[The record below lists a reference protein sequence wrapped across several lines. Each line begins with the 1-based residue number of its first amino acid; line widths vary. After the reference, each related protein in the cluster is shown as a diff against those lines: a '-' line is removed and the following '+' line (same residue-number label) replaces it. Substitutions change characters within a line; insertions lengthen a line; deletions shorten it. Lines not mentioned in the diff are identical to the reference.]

1 MNQKR
6 KIMICGATAVTHE
19 LLKRLSGRW
28 EPTLVGQSPANLE
41 RAHAVYA
48 GELVTME
55 GDPSSPVVLEQAGL
69 AKQQYVAALAEDDA
83 VNLAVAQAARQAGV
97 AQVLAVYYQA
107 ASQARFNELGVEA
120 LLASATLAR
129 EVNHFLEAPD
139 LMVTPLGLGRG
150 AVMELEADDLPHLM
164 GRRVDSV
171 RGDKWRLVGLI
182 REQQLALPQPRT
194 RIQPGDHLLLLGPAD
209 TYGEVCSQLE
219 CGLPGF
225 PLSWGHTLLVVLN
238 SKDPDE
244 HEGLLSEALAW
255 ALNSQVSDTI
265 ILCREGRCDLQAQ
278 LNEWPAASEVRV
290 EKVSSG
296 LLERAREICRQGE
309 VGLVVMGK
317 FEPTLLE
324 SLAKSALMNLA
335 ESLGAP
341 LVLTGGT
348 LPYQKI
354 LVPFNGRPRSMAAL
368 EVAAE
373 VSRQTGG
380 EVSLAMVEEPEFVRG
395 EVSGPWV
402 EQVQAQAREQAHIL
416 KMPIKEVVL
425 QGNPVHRIKEL
436 SADYDLLVVGGSSR
450 GRGMLSPNVGEH
462 LAAKAGCSVLV
473 VAKEG

>member
-1 MNQKR
+1 MNHKR
-6 KIMICGATAVTHE
+6 KIIICGAGPVTHE

-28 EPTLVGQSPANLE
+28 EPTLVGQSKENLE

-48 GELVTME
+48 GELTTFE

-69 AKQQYVAALAEDDA
+69 AEQQYVAALSEDDA

-107 ASQARFNELGVEA
+107 ASQAGFNELGVEA

-129 EVNHFLEAPD
+129 EVNHFLEEPD

-150 AVMELEADDLPHLM
+150 AVMELEAEDLPHLV

-171 RGDKWRLVGLI
+171 RGDKWRLVALI
-182 REQQLALPQPRT
+182 REQQLVLPHPHN

-209 TYGEVCSQLE
+209 TYGEVCAQLE

-244 HEGLLSEALAW
+244 HEGLMNEALAW
-255 ALNSQVSDTI
+255 ALNSQVSDTV
-265 ILCREGRCDLQAQ
+265 ILCREGQCDLQAQ
-278 LNEWPAASEVRV
+278 LNEWPAASQVRV
-290 EKVSSG
+290 EQAPSG
-296 LLERAREICRQGE
+296 LLERARELCRQGE

-317 FEPTLLE
+317 FELTLLE
-324 SLAKSALMNLA
+324 SLAKSTLMNLA

-341 LVLTGGT
+341 VVLAGGT

-354 LVPFNGRPRSMAAL
+354 LVPFNGGPRSLAAL

-373 VSRQTGG
+373 VARQTGG

-395 EVSGPWV
+395 EDSGPWV
-402 EQVQAQAREQAHIL
+402 EQVQAQAREQAHIHKL
-416 KMPIKEVVL
+416 SIREEVL
-425 QGNPVHRIKEL
+425 RGNPVHEIRKL
-436 SADYDLLVVGGSSR
+436 SSDYDLLVVGGSSR
-450 GRGMLSPNVGEH
+450 GRGVLSPNVGEH
-462 LAAKAGCSVLV
+462 LAEKAGCSVLV
-473 VAKEG
+473 VAKED